1 MCQMFQMLF
10 WMVSSLST
18 TINTIIKVIWENH
31 VFSSIWLKKES
42 FIASFVGKVLL
53 FYFFLSVVGRKKK
66 KKVVNCQKMSFFTG
80 NFYLFFLSI
89 WKVENTLSVLSW
101 YVEKSQWGWL
111 QGICKIRETNVFFR
125 FCSFN
130 LILSIS
136 SDCMIRLLCVCTA
149 SLYLN
154 CVHGSLN

>member
-1 MCQMFQMLF
+1 MHAGMCQMFQMLF

-66 KKVVNCQKMSFFTG
+66 RLSTVKKWVSSQVTSIFSFKASERWKTLCP
-80 NFYLFFLSI
+80 YFLGMLRNHNEDDCKESVRSEKQMCFLGSVASI
-89 WKVENTLSVLSW
+89 W
-101 YVEKSQWGWL
+101 
-111 QGICKIRETNVFFR
+111 
-125 FCSFN
+125 FCPF
-130 LILSIS
+130 LVI
-136 SDCMIRLLCVCTA
+136 A
-149 SLYLN
+149 W
-154 CVHGSLN
+154 